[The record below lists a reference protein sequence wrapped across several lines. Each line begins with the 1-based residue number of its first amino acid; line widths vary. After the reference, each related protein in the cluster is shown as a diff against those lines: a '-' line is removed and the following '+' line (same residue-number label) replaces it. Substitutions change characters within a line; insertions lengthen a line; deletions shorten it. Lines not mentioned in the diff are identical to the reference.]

1 MEYDAY
7 VERGE
12 KGHGMCVTESNA
24 HPFPVLRW
32 NRSNMIIN
40 QRFRSKSI
48 LLSLNN
54 IVREVLPVAANDP
67 YLQSETVSARKPNT
81 MKGD

>member
-1 MEYDAY
+1 VEYDAY
-7 VERGE
+7 IERGE
-12 KGHGMCVTESNA
+12 KGHGMYVTESNA

-32 NRSNMIIN
+32 HKSNMLIK

-48 LLSLNN
+48 LSSLNN
-54 IVREVLPVAANDP
+54 IVKEVLPVAANDP
-67 YLQSETVSARKPNT
+67 YLQSETVSARKPDT

>member
-32 NRSNMIIN
+32 HKSNMMIK
-40 QRFRSKSI
+40 QVFRSKSI
-48 LLSLNN
+48 LLSL
-54 IVREVLPVAANDP
+54 REDLPVAANDP

>member
-1 MEYDAY
+1 VEYDAY

-12 KGHGMCVTESNA
+12 KGHGMCVMESNA

-32 NRSNMIIN
+32 HKSNMIIK
-40 QRFRSKSI
+40 QGLRSKLI

-67 YLQSETVSARKPNT
+67 YLQSETVSARKPDT

>member
-1 MEYDAY
+1 VCYGKQCIPLSCFALVQVQHD
-7 VERGE
+7 E
-12 KGHGMCVTESNA
+12 KQGFH
-24 HPFPVLRW
+24 
-32 NRSNMIIN
+32 
-40 QRFRSKSI
+40 SKSI

-67 YLQSETVSARKPNT
+67 YLQSETVSARKLDT